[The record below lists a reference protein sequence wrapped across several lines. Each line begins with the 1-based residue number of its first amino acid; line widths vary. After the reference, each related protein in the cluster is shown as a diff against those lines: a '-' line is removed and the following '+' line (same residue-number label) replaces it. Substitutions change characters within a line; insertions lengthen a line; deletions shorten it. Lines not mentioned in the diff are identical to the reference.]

1 MEVADGVT
9 RDRPG
14 DTVFGATNWGDY
26 VEEVTV
32 AATNLYLLPDGLEI
46 KILQS
51 CRAS

>member
-14 DTVFGATNWGDY
+14 DTVFGAINWGDY
-26 VEEVTV
+26 AEEVTV
-32 AATNLYLLPDGLEI
+32 GATNLHLLPDGLEI

>member
-1 MEVADGVT
+1 MEVADGVA

-26 VEEVTV
+26 AEEVTV